1 MSTCSVYI
9 APDNGNS
16 AFENRNIFVLW
27 RRLRGSL
34 LIPNDQNGQTVQN
47 GSAKDWVMPD
57 ENSEKYLQGESADG
71 QWDKLPGKH
80 FTIKRIQEWVKR
92 DCEGLNGPTAIKV
105 DGKCI
110 CQPQGLN
117 QSGNAILRITAGA
130 LPRGLHILN
139 LLKNNI
145 SAIEGLR
152 ENLPAMF
159 YVDSFIL

>member
-1 MSTCSVYI
+1 MAWGSEETEGFSSDFPMTKMVKQYKM
-9 APDNGNS
+9 APVVS
-16 AFENRNIFVLW
+16 
-27 RRLRGSL
+27 
-34 LIPNDQNGQTVQN
+34 PPT
-47 GSAKDWVMPD
+47 KDWVMPD
-57 ENSEKYLQGESADG
+57 ENPEKYLQGESADD
-71 QWDKLPGKH
+71 QWDKLPSKH

-92 DCEGLNGPTAIKV
+92 DSEGLNGPTAIKV